1 MARKKFQWSRDDD
14 VPEGE
19 VHFTERTPRNEL
31 RRRKNRINNLGRAL
45 VHMKSDQLREM
56 VHQQGLHFRD
66 QAPTSADQAADIILK
81 GVKDKQWR
89 ILVGDDA
96 QLLDAFVRESPE
108 DAYEEDFVEKLSD
121 NSVMD
126 RITRG
131 NND

>member
-1 MARKKFQWSRDDD
+1 M
-14 VPEGE
+14 
-19 VHFTERTPRNEL
+19 
-31 RRRKNRINNLGRAL
+31 
-45 VHMKSDQLREM
+45 
-56 VHQQGLHFRD
+56 
-66 QAPTSADQAADIILK
+66 
-81 GVKDKQWR
+81 
-89 ILVGDDA
+89 GDDA